1 MCRVLAYLGH
11 PVLLDDL
18 LYKPDNSLVRQSYDP
33 KMMRMLNLAGFG
45 MAAWDG
51 QSHDP
56 KNPFTYRTP
65 SLPIFDQNLR
75 DLAQKICATALIAH
89 IRGVPYTEGSTVAS
103 QNLHPFRFKGFRL
116 AMAHN
121 GDLWSFPDMKFHL
134 LQHIHPGIAQSI
146 QGTTDSEWI
155 YAVLMSQ
162 FKDPTAD
169 VGVSEITRAVE
180 RTLTLIAEVRQKL
193 GIHVASPV
201 NLFISNGNDL
211 VATRYTF
218 DYGCYPDD
226 PAAVNLTYPTL
237 WYTFGSDYGYHDGEW
252 KMRGGPGN
260 FDSVLLASEPLTQD
274 VSTWLEVPEYSLL
287 SVSIG
292 REDHSVFTTPLD
304 I

>member
-33 KMMRMLNLAGFG
+33 KMMRTLNLAGFG

-65 SLPIFDQNLR
+65 SLPVFDQNLR
-75 DLAQKICATALIAH
+75 DLAQKIRATALIAH
-89 IRGVPYTEGSTVAS
+89 IRGVPYAEGSIVAP
-103 QNLHPFRFKGFRL
+103 QNLHPFRFEGFRL

-134 LQHIHPGIAQSI
+134 LPHIHPGIAQSI
-146 QGTTDSEWI
+146 RGTTDSEWI

-162 FKDPTAD
+162 LKDPTAD
-169 VGVSEITRAVE
+169 IGVSEITRAVE

-193 GIHVASPV
+193 DIHVASPV

-237 WYTFGSDYGYHDGEW
+237 WYTFGSDYGYYDGEW

-260 FDSVLLASEPLTQD
+260 YDSILIASEPLTQD

-292 REDHSVFTTPLD
+292 REDHSVSTMPLD